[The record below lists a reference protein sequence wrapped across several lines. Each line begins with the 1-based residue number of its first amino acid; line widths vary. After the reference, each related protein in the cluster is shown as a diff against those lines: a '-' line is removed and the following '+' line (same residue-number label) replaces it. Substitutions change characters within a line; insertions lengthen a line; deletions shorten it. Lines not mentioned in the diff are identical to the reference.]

1 MALTLTIGGVDFK
14 PQYKTGSAKITSQL
28 QNRGNSMTLEVTKL
42 ASGHEPAEGA
52 EIIFKDGSRF
62 LFAGFITRVEPTE
75 TGVGSL
81 FVYQL
86 EATDYTYILINKN
99 AQTTYEGQ
107 TLQYIVEDLID
118 QYVDAGYGFTYTG
131 VDVGPVINTIAFN
144 HISLRKCFEKLAD
157 VTGFEWWVDF
167 EKNVYFRDKGSTNAA
182 EGLTDVSKNFIDI
195 NIDVDVTQV
204 RNSIVVKG
212 GREETAAPFSQFIIG
227 DTKAREWILR
237 EKPKT
242 MNYVKLNTVTKT
254 VGVDLLDDDTGYD
267 FMFNYQEKFL
277 RATATTATPGASD
290 TIEVSY
296 YYEVPII
303 IKLRSASST
312 AAMAAIEGGDG
323 VHDFTIDDSSIN
335 SKAEAR
341 DRALKELDEYA
352 NPLINGVFTTRTGLL
367 QAGTYFVPGQNITLN
382 LPSWGILTDTQY
394 QIQEVQTTM
403 TEDGTNIEYG
413 YSVRFG
419 GRLLNVV
426 TFLEKMA
433 SKEQVV
439 LDTEEIDRIEVI
451 AEDVTITETLTRN
464 GNLQSIAET
473 ATISESISKTNTTP
487 PFKWGVTGSNPGKWG
502 AAEWG

>member
-1 MALTLTIGGVDFK
+1 MAITLTIGGVDFK

-28 QNRGNSMTLEVTKL
+28 QNRGNSMTLEITKIPGG
-42 ASGHEPAEGA
+42 SEPTEGA

-62 LFAGFITRVEPTE
+62 LFAGFVTRVEPEE

-81 FVYQL
+81 FVYRL

-99 AQTTYEGQ
+99 AQITYEAQ

-118 QYVDAGYGFTYTG
+118 NYVDSGYGFTYTD
-131 VDVGPVINTIAFN
+131 VSVGPTINTIAFN
-144 HISLRKCFEKLAD
+144 HISLRRCFEKLAE
-157 VTGFEWWVDF
+157 VTGFEWWVDY
-167 EKNVYFRDKGSTNAA
+167 EKNVHFREKGYTNAA
-182 EGLTDVSKNFIDI
+182 ESLTDSSNNFIGI

-212 GREETAAPFSQFIIG
+212 GREETSAPFSQFFIG
-227 DTKAREWILR
+227 DGVAREWILR

-242 MNYVKLNTVTKT
+242 MNYVKLNTVAQV

-277 RATATTATPGASD
+277 RATATTTTPVDTD

-323 VHDFTIDDSSIN
+323 VHDFTIDDSSIS

-341 DRALKELDEYA
+341 ERALKELDEYA
-352 NPLINGVFTTRTGLL
+352 NPLVNGVFTTRTGLL
-367 QAGTYFVPGQNITLN
+367 QSGTYFEPGMNVTLN
-382 LPSWGILTDTQY
+382 LPVWGILSDTQY

-403 TEDGTNIEYG
+403 HEDGTNIEYE
-413 YSVRFG
+413 YQVRFG
-419 GRLLNVV
+419 GRLLNAV
-426 TFLEKMA
+426 TFLEKLA
-433 SKEQVV
+433 GQENVV

-451 AEDVTITETLTRN
+451 SEEITIAEDIVRN
-464 GNLQSIAET
+464 ANAQSISESLTVA
-473 ATISESISKTNTTP
+473 ESISKANTTP
-487 PFKWGVTGSNPGKWG
+487 PFKWGVTGTKKGVWNES
-502 AAEWG
+502 EWG